1 MVPAKTVW
9 KKRTEMGYFSSIMR
23 FLFVRQA
30 ALIDKYSEEAGRE
43 IARRNRSPHHTPETK
58 REPKP

>member
-9 KKRTEMGYFSSIMR
+9 KKRTEMGCFSSIMR

-43 IARRNRSPHHTPETK
+43 IARPNRSRHQTP
-58 REPKP
+58 